1 MKQIKLKF
9 SGDGSP
15 RIFDNYKKLCYN
27 GRAVPVRLGSICV
40 GLAAV
45 LFVKIFSVG
54 REVSISS
61 LFLLQDGARLT
72 SSYEKKRAMDP

>member
-15 RIFDNYKKLCYN
+15 EFLTIIKIYDIIIIMGGIY
-27 GRAVPVRLGSICV
+27 I
-40 GLAAV
+40 GLAAA
-45 LFVKIFSVG
+45 LFIKIFSVG
-54 REVSISS
+54 REVFISS

-72 SSYEKKRAMDP
+72 SSYE